1 MGLPAGRGVPV
12 AEAVEDVGV
21 DVQVREFGAQLS
33 DRPIDLIRICNRL
46 RFNNQDK
53 IPKHAGQ
60 VRDSHPR

>member
-1 MGLPAGRGVPV
+1 M
-12 AEAVEDVGV
+12 